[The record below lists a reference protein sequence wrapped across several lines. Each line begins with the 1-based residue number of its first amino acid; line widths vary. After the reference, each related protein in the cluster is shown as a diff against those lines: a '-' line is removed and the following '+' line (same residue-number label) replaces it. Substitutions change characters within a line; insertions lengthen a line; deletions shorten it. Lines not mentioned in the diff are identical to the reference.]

1 MSYAGT
7 LSYSWAADISIS
19 SENATLMQR
28 ELQNGDP
35 TEHLDMRRC
44 GHRFPI
50 PWGIRRNPLT
60 STDTFWPCKL
70 QTWYTARSEAIL
82 LSLCGWW
89 D

>member
-1 MSYAGT
+1 MYLSYVCIGVCMYACINMCVRASVCQNLTQQTTVPSVTMSYAGT

-19 SENATLMQR
+19 SENATRLHH

-50 PWGIRRNPLT
+50 P
-60 STDTFWPCKL
+60 
-70 QTWYTARSEAIL
+70 
-82 LSLCGWW
+82 
-89 D
+89 